1 MPNSPWHIRQR
12 NESDAHVFVHEAV
25 QDFLA
30 STEVKRLVH
39 KTQAEYTHVLN
50 TFAAWCDEH
59 ALVQERK
66 TKTWKAI
73 EADSTH
79 RQIMLHLVN
88 DQAVHCFLQHV
99 QETHTPSKKLAT
111 KISSHTIAN
120 YAKGIKRFLNWCLL
134 DDQYSEHV
142 KAITVGRIKKPK
154 LDEVILETFSSDQID
169 ALKKACA
176 KEESEHLQ
184 LRDLAILAVLLD
196 TGIRATEL
204 VTLTIGHVHL
214 ETQDAHIRVF
224 GKGSK
229 WGEVGL
235 GEESRRTVQ
244 KYLRKFREPT
254 IDYALQPELSKLP
267 QRQQQQ
273 VKKQRIQQ
281 QRLFVNRA
289 GKPLTKSGLHQLIAR
304 LGEWAGI
311 EGVRCSPHTFR
322 HTFSVNFI
330 RQGGDIYRLSK
341 LLRHT
346 SVKVTENY
354 LKSLQQTEARKGAKS
369 VLDNL

>member
-1 MPNSPWHIRQR
+1 M
-12 NESDAHVFVHEAV
+12 
-25 QDFLA
+25 
-30 STEVKRLVH
+30 KR
-39 KTQAEYTHVLN
+39 
-50 TFAAWCDEH
+50 
-59 ALVQERK
+59 
-66 TKTWKAI
+66 
-73 EADSTH
+73 
-79 RQIMLHLVN
+79 
-88 DQAVHCFLQHV
+88 
-99 QETHTPSKKLAT
+99 
-111 KISSHTIAN
+111 
-120 YAKGIKRFLNWCLL
+120 
-134 DDQYSEHV
+134 
-142 KAITVGRIKKPK
+142 
-154 LDEVILETFSSDQID
+154 
-169 ALKKACA
+169 
-176 KEESEHLQ
+176 SEHLQ

-204 VTLTIGHVHL
+204 VTLTIGHVHV
-214 ETQDAHIRVF
+214 EAQDAYIRVF

-235 GEESRRTVQ
+235 GEEARRTVK
-244 KYLRKFREPT
+244 KYLRMFREPT
-254 IDYALQPELSKLP
+254 IDYALQAELAKLP
-267 QRQQQQ
+267 PRQQQQ
-273 VKKQRIQQ
+273 VKKQRTQE

-289 GKPLTKSGLHQLIAR
+289 GQPLTKSGLHQIIAR